1 MQDYAD
7 AKADVVADV
16 MSRARPRFGAP
27 VRAVWVVVGRTSGS
41 SRLAASLAS
50 ALGLPLLDADRVAAV
65 TGVDHERAAE
75 AVAAMAADT
84 GGAVLH
90 GDLDPQSLTGL
101 PGQVVQPPPLPGEP
115 DAGRVAETI
124 RQVVAS
130 AG

>member
-1 MQDYAD
+1 M
-7 AKADVVADV
+7 
-16 MSRARPRFGAP
+16 
-27 VRAVWVVVGRTSGS
+27 
-41 SRLAASLAS
+41 
-50 ALGLPLLDADRVAAV
+50 PLLDADRVAAV
-65 TGVDHERAAE
+65 TGVDDERAAE

-101 PGQVVQPPPLPGEP
+101 PGQLVQPPPLPGES